1 MLDGSKRI
9 PLSSSSNLRVE
20 VYLIG
25 YKSLGESIVILF
37 IDIGDHSVKYSMV
50 IDCYEYKRK
59 NLTDQILRQNKVS
72 TLSLLCW
79 THPDL
84 DHSLGLDHIIT
95 KYCKDTTKIII
106 PEHFYNLPDDIVSI
120 RKKREKDAIDKIF
133 NLNRIKKQTIATT
146 SVPSQGNII
155 IEELCFS
162 SFNKDTKVKIYALT
176 PISSILA
183 NHKQEGR
190 RNINKNELSI
200 SILIAIDEYHMYF
213 GGDTPNNHL
222 EHINRLY
229 FKNCRFVKIPHHC
242 SYSSNWLIESMD
254 MYDDILDFACT
265 TSYKQHGLPNHD
277 LLEKYEKKFD
287 SVLCTGGIGHNNQDY
302 GIVKFKYDFSQEDL
316 DIDIEVKGNAY
327 KYENQTDN
335 L

>member
-9 PLSSSSNLRVE
+9 PISSSSNLRVE

-25 YKSLGESIVILF
+25 YKNLGESIVVLF
-37 IDIGDHSVKYSMV
+37 IDIGDHSVKYSIV

-59 NLTDQILRQNKVS
+59 NLTDHILRKNKVS

-95 KYCKDTTKIII
+95 KYCKNSTKIII
-106 PEHFYNLPDDIVSI
+106 PEHFYNLPDDIVTI

-133 NLNRIKKQTIATT
+133 KLNRIKKQTIATT

-162 SFNKDTKVKIYALT
+162 SFNKDTRVKIYALT

-183 NHKQEGR
+183 NHKRAGN

-200 SILIAIDEYHMYF
+200 SILLAIDEYHMYF

-222 EHINRLY
+222 EQINRSYL
-229 FKNCRFVKIPHHC
+229 KNCRFVKIPHHC
-242 SYSSNWLIESMD
+242 SYSSNLLIDTVDVGED
-254 MYDDILDFACT
+254 LLDCACT
-265 TSYKQHGLPNHD
+265 TTYKQHGLPNID
-277 LLEKYEKKFD
+277 LLDKYEKKFD
-287 SVLCTGGIGHNNQDY
+287 RILCTGGVEHKDYDY
-302 GIVKFKYDFSQEDL
+302 GVIKFIYDFSKEDL
-316 DIDIEVKGNAY
+316 NLEIEINGNAY
-327 KYENQTDN
+327 EYINEGDE
-335 L
+335 